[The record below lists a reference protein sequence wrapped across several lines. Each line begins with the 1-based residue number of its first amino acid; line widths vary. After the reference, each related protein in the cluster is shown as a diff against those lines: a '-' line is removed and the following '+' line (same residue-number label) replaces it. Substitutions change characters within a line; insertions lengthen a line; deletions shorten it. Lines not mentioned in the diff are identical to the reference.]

1 MTEARRTA
9 QFVLYK
15 GKPQRHSGSQ
25 FYVFARTARQC
36 VYFHDFA
43 IATMRRCVTISR
55 VRSIDRSMSFSPFVD
70 LFLFPSIFMSV
81 DFVWA
86 RFRGFEVSIF
96 IFPALGLLGF
106 GIWDFGRA
114 IYYFW
119 PKMAEYLSSS
129 KSDLVLYAQYHST
142 PSHRQNEK
150 MKK

>member
-1 MTEARRTA
+1 MTEARRTV

-36 VYFHDFA
+36 VYFRDFA

-96 IFPALGLLGF
+96 PALGLLGF
-106 GIWDFGRA
+106 GILGGLSITFGRKWLN
-114 IYYFW
+114 IYHLRNLISYCTHNITQRL
-119 PKMAEYLSSS
+119 PTA
-129 KSDLVLYAQYHST
+129 
-142 PSHRQNEK
+142 K